1 MFASVDRNLI
11 LASAFF
17 RAAATGMLSVLLGLL
32 LPLRGFGAVG
42 IGIVLSLGFVGMGLG
57 TALTAWVGDTWGRR
71 RSLVFFSTLSC
82 LGALLAIYAKDLTW
96 MSLAAFLGMFNGMG
110 RDRGAALVLEQ
121 AAMPSI
127 VGEGNRTR
135 TFAWYNIVQDL
146 GHALGS
152 LMAGL
157 PYVLRTMGGV
167 PVESSYQISLGVCAA
182 LFGTGIIFSSFLSPR
197 IEVPGASASGRQ
209 PVSPKTRKVLFRLSG
224 LFALDSVGGGF
235 LTTTLLS
242 YWFFERFGV
251 REGELAILFFLARI
265 ANAASHLG
273 AAWLAGRIGLVN
285 TMVFT
290 HIPSSL
296 LLMSVPFAPNFMVAA
311 VLFLMREGLS
321 RMDVPTRQSYV
332 MSIVEP
338 EARTL
343 ASGVTNLTRNLGW
356 ATSPVIA
363 GALMAGRSLSMPL
376 FIGAGIKIAYD
387 VMLYMAFRN
396 LRTSE
401 ERAPRKTEVM

>member
-1 MFASVDRNLI
+1 MFGSVDRNLI

-32 LPLRGFGAVG
+32 LPLRGFGAIGV
-42 IGIVLSLGFVGMGLG
+42 GIVLSVGFVGMGLG
-57 TALTAWVGDTWGRR
+57 TALTARVGDTWGRR
-71 RSLVFFSTLSC
+71 RSLVLFSTLSC

-135 TFAWYNIVQDL
+135 TFAWYNIVQDV

-157 PYVLRTMGGV
+157 PYLLRTMGGV
-167 PVESSYQISLGVCAA
+167 PVESSYQISLGACAA
-182 LFGTGIIFSSFLSPR
+182 LFGTGIIFSSLLSPR
-197 IEVPGASASGRQ
+197 IEVPGASERP

-242 YWFFERFGV
+242 YWFFRRFGV

-296 LLMSVPFAPNFMVAA
+296 LLMMVPFAPNFMVAA
-311 VLFLMREGLS
+311 ALFLMREGLS

-332 MSIVEP
+332 VSIVEP

-356 ATSPVIA
+356 AVSPVIA

-376 FIGAGIKIAYD
+376 FIGAGIKIGYD
-387 VMLYMAFRN
+387 LLLYMAFRN

-401 ERAPRKTEVM
+401 ERAPRKTEVG

>member
-1 MFASVDRNLI
+1 VDRNLI

-17 RAAATGMLSVLLGLL
+17 RAAATGMLSVLLGLV
-32 LPLRGFGAVG
+32 LPVRGFSATGLGV
-42 IGIVLSLGFVGMGLG
+42 VLSLGFVGMALG
-57 TALTAWVGDTWGRR
+57 TALTARVGDTWGRR
-71 RSLVFFSTLSC
+71 RSLILFSTLSC
-82 LGALLAIYAKDLTW
+82 SGALLAIFAEDLTW

-110 RDRGAALVLEQ
+110 RDRGAALVVEQ
-121 AAMPSI
+121 AVVPSI
-127 VGEGNRTR
+127 VGERDRTR
-135 TFAWYNIVQDL
+135 TFAWYNIVQDS

-152 LMAGL
+152 LMAGM
-157 PYVLRTMGGV
+157 PYLLRTMGGV

-182 LFGTGIIFSSFLSPR
+182 LFGTGIIFSSLLSPR
-197 IEVPGASASGRQ
+197 IEMAGASERP

-251 REGELAILFFLARI
+251 QEGSLAILFFLARI
-265 ANAASHLG
+265 ANAASHLA

-296 LLMSVPFAPNFMVAA
+296 LLMMVPFAPNFLVAA
-311 VLFLMREGLS
+311 SLFLMREGLS

-332 MSIVEP
+332 VSIVEP

-356 ATSPVIA
+356 AVSPVLA

-376 FIGAGIKIAYD
+376 FLGAGIKIGYD
-387 VMLYMAFRN
+387 VLLYLAFRN
-396 LRTSE
+396 LRASQ
-401 ERAPRKTEVM
+401 ERVQGKT

>member
-1 MFASVDRNLI
+1 VDRNLI

-17 RAAATGMLSVLLGLL
+17 RAAATGMLSVLLGLV
-32 LPLRGFGAVG
+32 LPVRGFSATGLGV
-42 IGIVLSLGFVGMGLG
+42 VLSLGFVGMALG
-57 TALTAWVGDTWGRR
+57 TALTARVGDTWGRR
-71 RSLVFFSTLSC
+71 RSLILFSTLSC
-82 LGALLAIYAKDLTW
+82 SGALLAIFAEDLTW
-96 MSLAAFLGMFNGMG
+96 MSLAA
-110 RDRGAALVLEQ
+110 
-121 AAMPSI
+121 I
-127 VGEGNRTR
+127 VGERDRTR
-135 TFAWYNIVQDL
+135 TFAWYNIVQDS

-152 LMAGL
+152 LMAGM
-157 PYVLRTMGGV
+157 PYLLRTMGGV

-182 LFGTGIIFSSFLSPR
+182 LFGTGIIFSSLLSPR
-197 IEVPGASASGRQ
+197 IEMAGASERP

-251 REGELAILFFLARI
+251 QEGSLAILFFLARI
-265 ANAASHLG
+265 ANAASHLA

-296 LLMSVPFAPNFMVAA
+296 LLMMVPFAPNFLVAA
-311 VLFLMREGLS
+311 SLFLMREGLS

-332 MSIVEP
+332 VSIVEP

-356 ATSPVIA
+356 AVSPVLA

-376 FIGAGIKIAYD
+376 FLGAGIKIGYD
-387 VMLYMAFRN
+387 VLLYLAFRN
-396 LRTSE
+396 LRASQ
-401 ERAPRKTEVM
+401 ERVPTKT